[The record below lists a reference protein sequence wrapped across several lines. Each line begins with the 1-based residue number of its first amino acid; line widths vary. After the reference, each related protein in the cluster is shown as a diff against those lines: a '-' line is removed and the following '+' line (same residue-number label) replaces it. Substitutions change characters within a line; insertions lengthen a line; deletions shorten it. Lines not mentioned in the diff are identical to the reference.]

1 MKKWTQSETEA
12 IGVVGAGALA
22 GVGGVSL
29 LVYHRDGAQMIP
41 LRPGDT
47 LVIGRTPPADLQI
60 RDSALSRQHARF
72 ELVEG
77 EVWVEDLDSTNGTL
91 VSGERIRR
99 SFVPPGVEV
108 TLGTVTVT
116 VQAPGS
122 GEGFARL
129 RSHDEFLSTLHEEVY
144 RARSFE
150 RKLALLMVQAEDPEE
165 GNIARWSQTV
175 RRLLRPIDR
184 MGVYGFSAVEILLP
198 EAGRPEAQTLAQRI
212 MTDLAGETPRL
223 LCGIAV
229 YPESATSDE
238 ELLEA
243 SRTAALE
250 ARTAG
255 RDPVRLAPAQSVRSF
270 GGRRPAGEE
279 TLEEE
284 GPVVASPAMVS
295 VFATIR
301 RLAQT
306 SIPVVIYGETGTGKE
321 VVARAIHEQGPRREQ
336 AICCVNCG
344 AIPDQL
350 LESVLFGHERGA
362 FTGAHKEQKGV
373 FEAADG
379 GTLLLDEIGEL
390 PLQAQTALLRVLET
404 KRVTRIGST
413 KEVPVEVR
421 VIAATHED
429 LEEMCKAGRFRW
441 DLYYR
446 LNAMSLRLPPLRE
459 RPEDIP
465 PLVDSFIR
473 RANRANSCEIEAIDE
488 DALDLLRACPWP
500 GNVRELRNVIERA
513 VVIAQDN
520 VITVDDLPELVRGM
534 YDERHRDIAEEPMP
548 SASAEPASPALEA
561 PAAAPPQGLARIPST
576 IDFSA
581 TDFKT
586 LVTEHMQQF
595 EAALLR
601 RALEQTG
608 WNQTEAARVLQLPL
622 RTLARKVKL
631 YGLGRRRGE

>member
-12 IGVVGAGALA
+12 IGLVGAALLP
-22 GVGGVSL
+22 GGVSL

-41 LRPGDT
+41 LRGGDT

-122 GEGFARL
+122 GEGFCRL

-144 RARSFE
+144 RAKSFE

-198 EAGRPEAQTLAQRI
+198 ESGRPEAQALGQRI
-212 MTDLAGETPRL
+212 MTELASETPRL
-223 LCGIAV
+223 RCGIAV
-229 YPESATSDE
+229 FPESATSDE

-250 ARTAG
+250 ARTG

-270 GGRRPAGEE
+270 GGRLGTGGEP
-279 TLEEE
+279 TVDE

-301 RLAQT
+301 KLAQT

-362 FTGAHKEQKGV
+362 FTGAHKEHKGV

-390 PLQAQTALLRVLET
+390 PAQAQTALLRVLET

-421 VIAATHED
+421 VLAATHED

-441 DLYYR
+441 DLFYR

-473 RANRANSCEIEAIDE
+473 RANQANGCEIEAIDE

-534 YDERHRDIAEEPMP
+534 YDERHRDLGDDLAPEPVRE
-548 SASAEPASPALEA
+548 AVETGEPAPG
-561 PAAAPPQGLARIPST
+561 GLTPIHSS
-576 IDFSA
+576 IDFA
-581 TDFKT
+581 VTDFKT
-586 LVTEHMQQF
+586 LVTEHMQQY

>member
-12 IGVVGAGALA
+12 IGVISAGAVVA
-22 GVGGVSL
+22 SGGVSL

-41 LRPGDT
+41 LRRGET

-91 VSGERIRR
+91 IGGERIRR
-99 SFVPPGVEV
+99 SFVPPGGEV
-108 TLGTVTVT
+108 TIGTVTVT
-116 VQAPGS
+116 VHSPES
-122 GEGFARL
+122 SEGFARL
-129 RSHDEFLSTLHEEVY
+129 RSHDEFLSTLHEEVF
-144 RARSFE
+144 RAKTFE

-165 GNIARWSQTV
+165 GNIARWSQSV

-198 EAGRPEAQTLAQRI
+198 EAGRQEALVLGQRI
-212 MTDLAGETPRL
+212 MTDLKAETPRL

-229 YPESATSDE
+229 FPEGATSDE

-250 ARTAG
+250 ARTG
-255 RDPVRLAPAQSVRSF
+255 REEVRLAPAQSVRSF
-270 GGRRPAGEE
+270 AGARGTGEE
-279 TLEEE
+279 TSLDD
-284 GPVVASPAMVS
+284 GPVIASPPMVA

-306 SIPVVIYGETGTGKE
+306 SIPVVIYRETGTGKE
-321 VVARAIHEQGPRREQ
+321 VAARAIHEQCPRREH

-344 AIPDQL
+344 AIPGQL

-390 PLQAQTALLRVLET
+390 PAQAQTALLRVLET

-413 KEVPVEVR
+413 KEIPVDVR
-421 VIAATHED
+421 VLAATHQD
-429 LEEMCKAGRFRW
+429 LEEMCKEGRFRW
-441 DLYYR
+441 DLFYR
-446 LNAMSLRLPPLRE
+446 LNAMSFRLPPLRE

-465 PLVDSFIR
+465 PLVDAFIR
-473 RANRANSCEIEAIDE
+473 PAHRANGCEIEAIDE

-500 GNVRELRNVIERA
+500 GNVRGLRNVIGRA

-534 YDERHRDIAEEPMP
+534 YDERHRD
-548 SASAEPASPALEA
+548 LGEA
-561 PAAAPPQGLARIPST
+561 DAAPPAAEERLQEVIPAAPPGPLQRLPST
-576 IDFSA
+576 IDFTT

-631 YGLGRRRGE
+631 YGLGRRGATP